1 MKAFEEKLRKS
12 AQQLASHENQAL
24 RIPSNPLAQVR
35 VYWGWI
41 AAPAAALAG
50 VVLGMS
56 LDLLAKNTP
65 ETHYV
70 QTTDTIRIDRLVR
83 DTIYITQVVE
93 KGMDKSEHKATHQPS
108 AEKNKHLAKDAD
120 TDTDTTTCTSVQC
133 DGINYAILALK

>member
-1 MKAFEEKLRKS
+1 
-12 AQQLASHENQAL
+12 
-24 RIPSNPLAQVR
+24 
-35 VYWGWI
+35 
-41 AAPAAALAG
+41 
-50 VVLGMS
+50 MS

-93 KGMDKSEHKATHQPS
+93 KGMDKSEHNATHQPS
-108 AEKNKHLAKDAD
+108 AEKNKHLAQDAD